1 MTAAENVFLQSLLT
15 VDEKVRQDVTQ
26 DPLNVRLNRGPEVC
40 QGIIHATMSVMSH
53 NERLAI
59 YRCLWNLSHPVS
71 VSLLRPPGSV
81 HKNIALL
88 QPPLFFP
95 QAPSLSFHPKSIG
108 CKKQIKRFLSLSL
121 SCIRLCLFLS
131 FLDLNDKV
139 ISVKTWRAAHLTA
152 SHPAALTESCWG
164 DKHYSKKWHYADELL

>member
-59 YRCLWNLSHPVS
+59 YRCL
-71 VSLLRPPGSV
+71 
-81 HKNIALL
+81 
-88 QPPLFFP
+88 
-95 QAPSLSFHPKSIG
+95 
-108 CKKQIKRFLSLSL
+108 
-121 SCIRLCLFLS
+121 
-131 FLDLNDKV
+131 
-139 ISVKTWRAAHLTA
+139 
-152 SHPAALTESCWG
+152 
-164 DKHYSKKWHYADELL
+164 